1 MPISWEQRFAQRTRQ
16 MHGSTIREL
25 LKVTE
30 RPDFISFAG
39 GLPAPEVFP
48 VAEVAAAAQ
57 QVLQQQGTQALQYG
71 ATEGYRP
78 LREFVAQQAAE
89 EAGFP
94 VSPDNV
100 LITTGSQQALDLLG
114 KILVDPRDTLLVE
127 SPTYLAALQAWNAY
141 GARYQEVAS
150 DEQGLQVEALE
161 SALADEPKFLYTIP
175 NFQNPSGVTLSLER
189 RERLVEI
196 AQRGGLL
203 IVEDDPYRELRFE
216 GEHLPRLFDLDGPRQ
231 ASNSGYAGNVIYI
244 NTFSKVL
251 APGLRVG
258 WIVADAELINKLV
271 QAKQGT
277 DLHTATL
284 NQMLAYELARS
295 GFIKQHLPATIH
307 AYRERRDAMLAALA
321 EHFPEDVRWTRPQ
334 GGMFLWVTLPASID
348 TEQVLRAAIE
358 QQVAFVPG
366 TSFHPAGGG
375 KHTMRLNFSNARP
388 EIIYDGIARLSKVLR
403 PYLHP
408 GKDADTRYVVSL
420 QS

>member
-1 MPISWEQRFAQRTRQ
+1 MPISWEQRFAQRTRL
-16 MHGSTIREL
+16 MHGSAIREL

-48 VAEVAAAAQ
+48 VAEVTAAAQ
-57 QVLQQQGTQALQYG
+57 QILQQQGAQALQYG

-78 LREFVAQQAAE
+78 LREFIAQQMAE

-94 VSPDNV
+94 VSSENV
-100 LITTGSQQALDLLG
+100 LITTGSQQALDLIG
-114 KILVDPRDTLLVE
+114 KILVDPGDTLLVE

-141 GARYQEVAS
+141 GARYQEVAA
-150 DEQGLQVEALE
+150 DEQGLQIEALE
-161 SALADEPKFLYTIP
+161 SALAAAPKFLYTVP
-175 NFQNPSGVTLSLER
+175 NFQNPSGITLSLER

-196 AQRGGLL
+196 ARRAGLP

-216 GEHLPRLFDLDGPRQ
+216 GDHLPRVFDLDGQRR
-231 ASNSGYAGNVIYI
+231 ASASDYAGDVIYI

-258 WIVADAELINKLV
+258 WIVAAAELISKLA

-277 DLHTATL
+277 DLHTAML
-284 NQMLAYELARS
+284 SQLLAYELARS
-295 GFIKQHLPATIH
+295 GFIKQHLPTIIH

-321 EHFPEDVRWTRPQ
+321 EYFPEGVSWTHPQ
-334 GGMFLWVTLPASID
+334 GGMFLWVTLPDGID
-348 TEQVLRAAIE
+348 TEKALPAAIE
-358 QQVAFVPG
+358 QKVAFVPG

-375 KHTMRLNFSNARP
+375 SHTMRLNFSNARP
-388 EIIYDGIARLSKVLR
+388 EMIYEGIARLSKVLQ
-403 PYLHP
+403 PYLYP
-408 GKDADTRYVVSL
+408 GKDADARYAVSL
-420 QS
+420 QT